1 MSVNTDLIP
10 APIVCCFDRDM
21 FLAALRKLFCGWGCG
36 GMSGSFFE
44 KMLSEP
50 HWRNEKNKQ
59 MLGARRIFVFL

>member
-1 MSVNTDLIP
+1 
-10 APIVCCFDRDM
+10 M